1 MTFELFVGRR
11 YLGAKRK
18 QAFISL
24 ITFLS
29 IAGVAVGVMVLI
41 VVIAVMSGAETDLRS
56 RILGITPHIMLTR
69 QGGIFSEY
77 RKTIEQ
83 LKNISGIQAATPYI
97 YMQGMLRSAKGMSGA
112 VIRGIDTQSAG
123 DVIVSLNKD
132 VLEKLAAQKSD
143 NIPGIILG
151 YELAKEILKVDV
163 GDWVSLITEIAG
175 SKNIAQ
181 MPPMVR
187 FKVAA
192 LFRSGIYDYDK
203 SLAYVQ
209 LKDAQNM
216 LHVGDNISGIDI
228 RVKELYEAKNISGK
242 ISDKLGYPYWTMDW
256 MRMNRNIFSSLKL
269 QKTVMFIILILIIL
283 VAAFNIASALMMTVM
298 EKTKD
303 IAILKAMGAT
313 NKSIRTI
320 FVFKGMAIGLV
331 GTMIGLV
338 FGSAVCELLK
348 RYKIIDLPKDV
359 YFFTRLPV
367 SLEIADVTVI
377 ALSALLLC
385 FLSTLYPAIRASRL
399 DPIKAIR
406 Y

>member
-41 VVIAVMSGAETDLRS
+41 VVIAVMSGAEKDLRS
-56 RILGITPHIMLTR
+56 RILGIMPHIMLTR

-83 LKNISGIQAATPYI
+83 LEQVSGVQAATAYI

-112 VIRGIDTQSAG
+112 MIRGIDPESAG
-123 DVIVSLNKD
+123 KVIISLDKD
-132 VLEKLAAQKSD
+132 TLEQLSAKSSD
-143 NIPGIILG
+143 IPAIILG
-151 YELAKEILKVDV
+151 EELAKEILKVEP
-163 GDWVSLITEIAG
+163 GDTVSLITEIAG
-175 SKNIAQ
+175 SKNITQ

-192 LFRSGIYDYDK
+192 LFHSGIYDYDK
-203 SLAYVQ
+203 SLAYVH

-216 LHVGDNISGIDI
+216 LHITDSVSGIDI
-228 RVKELYEAKNISGK
+228 RVRDLYEAKNIADR

-269 QKTVMFIILILIIL
+269 QKSVMFIILILIIL

-313 NKSIRTI
+313 NRSIRRI
-320 FVFKGMAIGLV
+320 FVFKGMSIGLV
-331 GTMIGLV
+331 GTLIGLIS
-338 FGSAVCELLK
+338 GAAICELL
-348 RYKIIDLPKDV
+348 RHYKIIDLPKDV

-367 SLEIADVTVI
+367 SLEFADVTVI

>member
-1 MTFELFVGRR
+1 MTFELFVSRR

-29 IAGVAVGVMVLI
+29 IAGVAVGVMVLL

-69 QGGIFSEY
+69 QGGIFSDY
-77 RKTIEQ
+77 RKTIGQ
-83 LKNISGIQAATPYI
+83 LKSINGVQAATPYI
-97 YMQGMLRSAKGMSGA
+97 YMQGMLRSGKGMSGA

-123 DVIVSLNKD
+123 EVIISLDKD
-132 VLEKLAAQKSD
+132 ALEKLSAQKSD

-175 SKNIAQ
+175 SKNITQ

-203 SLAYVQ
+203 SLAYIQ

-216 LHVGDNISGIDI
+216 LHITDSVSGVDI
-228 RVKELYEAKNISGK
+228 RVKDLYEAKNIAGK
-242 ISDKLGYPYWTMDW
+242 IVDKLGYPYWTMDW

-313 NKSIRTI
+313 NRSIRTI
-320 FVFKGMAIGLV
+320 FVFKGMVIGLI
-331 GTMIGLV
+331 GTTIGLV
-338 FGSAVCELLK
+338 FGAAVCELLK